1 MADFLSF
8 CKSIAVYL
16 PDCFF
21 RKTCL
26 LYFCIEMKSFPDIFQ
41 QILKIG
47 AIILVGIVLC
57 YMLLSP
63 LRSVMSM
70 GRKTLERTQEI
81 LQKEA
86 VDQGT
91 EKQSAPAAKAESA
104 ARTES
109 AVTTNAQIKTQTIK
123 TQDIKT
129 TQAKSAEATTAQTNS
144 LKNFARKA
152 VDKIIVL
159 DLFKGMGSPAGYRKQ
174 NSGNSIAA
182 NFNKEFA
189 TDGTAIPRS
198 SLTSEPLVPVTQG
211 MELQGGKAA
220 EIPVT
225 KDRKIIVS
233 DAFAKNGQTSKRAAK
248 YDYRSVKV
256 SGFEMVLVEGGDFVM
271 GASREQS
278 AYAGSDEVP
287 PHHVN
292 VKSFMMGE
300 HEVTQ
305 QQWEELMGS
314 NPSHMTGKNYPVDG
328 IGYSMALEF
337 ISRLNEVTGRK
348 FRLPTEEEWEYAAR
362 GGRYSRGCL
371 YAGSDMLDEIA
382 WTRKN
387 SEKEMHPV
395 GTLLP
400 NELGLYDMSG
410 NVREWCSSG
419 YYIYSDNNDGK
430 KTALRVLRGG
440 SSISDTDYCRVAA
453 RYVHVPGGT
462 DAFCGL
468 RLACD
473 I

>member
-1 MADFLSF
+1 M
-8 CKSIAVYL
+8 
-16 PDCFF
+16 
-21 RKTCL
+21 
-26 LYFCIEMKSFPDIFQ
+26 YFCIEMKTLPNIFQ

-57 YMLLSP
+57 YMLLAP
-63 LRSVMSM
+63 LRNVMSM

-86 VDQGT
+86 VEHVT
-91 EKQSAPAAKAESA
+91 EKQSAPAAETK
-104 ARTES
+104 S
-109 AVTTNAQIKTQTIK
+109 AVTTNSQIKTSLDAAAKTAAQASDIQTS
-123 TQDIKT
+123 DI
-129 TQAKSAEATTAQTNS
+129 QASTAITGKGTGTSTPQASENRQTNS
-144 LKNFARKA
+144 LRSFARKA

-159 DLFKGMGSPAGYRKQ
+159 DLFKGAGSPAGYRKQ

-189 TDGTAIPRS
+189 TDGTVIPRS

-211 MELQGGKAA
+211 MELKDGKAA

-225 KDRKIIVS
+225 KDKKIIVS

-248 YDYRSVKV
+248 YDYRSVKI

-271 GASREQS
+271 GASKEQS
-278 AYAGSDEVP
+278 AFAGSDEVP

-292 VKSFMMGE
+292 VKSFMIGE

-314 NPSHMTGKNYPVDG
+314 NPSHKTGKNYPVDG
-328 IGYSMALEF
+328 IGYNMALEF

-382 WTRKN
+382 WSRKN

-395 GTLLP
+395 GALLP

-430 KTALRVLRGG
+430 KMALRVLRGG

-473 I
+473 L